1 MARLHRRVSGEDRAP
16 AGLLQGVL
24 QCKPVFIDVAANDS
38 SPVDSDPWGWKW
50 IAADTTYKLGNGTN
64 PQSGT
69 LCVMDNNV
77 ELSGDI
83 GADGAPL
90 DMSVIATGSVQLT
103 GGAFISATQEDG
115 IAILAGGD
123 LELSGTSG
131 VSSDNFEGL
140 IYVNSQCDVSGS
152 ATVKGQMICV
162 DNPNPAG
169 SRDLDPF
176 QNEFSGSIS
185 VSFDCTGHSFITT
198 ETIGPLGTGGWS
210 QVVN

>member
-1 MARLHRRVSGEDRAP
+1 MP
-16 AGLLQGVL
+16 A
-24 QCKPVFIDVAANDS
+24 DS
-38 SPVDSDPWGWKW
+38 
-50 IAADTTYKLGNGTN
+50 AYKLGNNTN
-64 PQSGT
+64 PESGT

-90 DMSVIATGSVQLT
+90 EMSVIATGSVQLT

-152 ATVKGQMICV
+152 ATVTGQMICV
-162 DNPNPAG
+162 DNPNPAFLYG
-169 SRDLDPF
+169 APPVQIYNRPQDRSMMQKIPR
-176 QNEFSGSIS
+176 
-185 VSFDCTGHSFITT
+185 
-198 ETIGPLGTGGWS
+198 
-210 QVVN
+210 